1 MSTILAGRRRGS
13 RAGRSAVSALAVT
26 GLAAAG
32 LLAAAGPALAQDTP
46 SCGAPVVSGGT
57 ATVTC
62 AYTGAAQ
69 SWTVPGGVTQATF
82 TLYGANGGAGAY
94 GASGSGGL
102 GAEVS
107 AAVPVT
113 GGTVLQVNVG
123 QAGSSWGGGTF
134 GGGGAANFAG
144 GSGGGASDVISPSSG
159 GSYPFGSVLLV
170 AGGGGG
176 GSPLANPAHANPPAP
191 FAPAA
196 TGGPAGSPG
205 QTGSTDPGGSNST
218 LGGGG
223 GGGAGSATAGGS
235 GGAKGSLTGSG
246 LCQGDPGEAGKS
258 GTAGSQG
265 AGGSGGLYGG
275 GGGGGGYYGGGGG
288 GGAAEDGCS
297 DSGGPGGGG
306 GGSSYTG
313 GVSGAI
319 VQDGVAAPSGAPD
332 GEVIISYSYVAPSII
347 TSSLPG
353 AAVGSAYSQDLS
365 ASGGAAPYSWSV
377 TGGSLPGLSL
387 ASDGTLSG
395 TPTSVGTFRFG
406 VQVTDS
412 SNPAQKAVMALSLTV
427 GPAALAVSASSLP
440 GGTSGSAYSQDLSAS
455 GGTNP
460 YSWSV
465 TSGSLPA
472 GLSLARNGAIS
483 GTPTVAGTST
493 FTVQVKDAGNPA
505 QTATQQFTLTVGPAA
520 GGGTSCQTTATSF
533 ISADCYDASQ
543 GPIDVTA
550 ATGDSNPSGVDGNQA
565 PQLANGDYLEYNNI
579 NFGSGSTQFDAQ
591 VASGAAGG
599 VSGLVEVVLDNPDN
613 TPVGSFAVASTG
625 GWNSWKMIPAN
636 ISTVTGVHNVYLEF
650 VSGATGNPAYVS
662 LHYFDFPVS

>member
-1 MSTILAGRRRGS
+1 
-13 RAGRSAVSALAVT
+13 VSALAVT

-32 LLAAAGPALAQDTP
+32 LLVGAGSALAQDTP
-46 SCGAPVVSGGT
+46 SCGAPAVSGGT

-69 SWTVPGGVTQATF
+69 YWTVPGGVTQATF
-82 TLYGANGGAGAY
+82 TLYGAKGGAGGY
-94 GASGSGGL
+94 SGSGSGGL

-107 AAVPVT
+107 AAFPVT
-113 GGTVLQVNVG
+113 SGTVLRVNVG
-123 QAGSSWGGGTF
+123 QAGSSGGGGTF
-134 GGGGAANFAG
+134 GGGGAGNYAA
-144 GSGGGASDVISPSSG
+144 GSGGGASDIISPASD
-159 GSYPFGSVLLV
+159 GSYPFGNALLV

-176 GSPLANPAHANPPAP
+176 G
-191 FAPAA
+191 APAGNGA
-196 TGGPAGSPG
+196 VPDVHPGANGGTAGSPG
-205 QTGSTDPGGSNST
+205 ATGSTATGTNST

-223 GGGAGSATAGGS
+223 GGGAGTATASGS

-246 LCQGDPGEAGKS
+246 LCQGDSGEAGKS

-265 AGGSGGLYGG
+265 AGGSGGDYGG

-288 GGAAEDGCS
+288 GGAATDGCG
-297 DSGGPGGGG
+297 DEGGPGSGG

-313 GVSGAI
+313 GVSGAT
-319 VQDGVAAPSGAPD
+319 VQDDVAAPSGAPD
-332 GEVIISYSYVAPSII
+332 GEVIISYSYVAPSIT
-347 TSSLPG
+347 TSSLPD
-353 AAVGSAYSQDLS
+353 ATVGSAYSQDLS
-365 ASGGAAPYSWSV
+365 AS
-377 TGGSLPGLSL
+377 
-387 ASDGTLSG
+387 SG
-395 TPTSVGTFRFG
+395 TS
-406 VQVTDS
+406 
-412 SNPAQKAVMALSLTV
+412 
-427 GPAALAVSASSLP
+427 
-440 GGTSGSAYSQDLSAS
+440 
-455 GGTNP
+455 P

-472 GLSLARNGAIS
+472 GLSLASDGTIS
-483 GTPTVAGTST
+483 GTPTTAGTSTFTVQLTDSSSPASTVTAQLSLTVDPAALAVTTSSLPDGAAGSAYSQDLSASGGTSPYSWSVTSGSLPAGLSLASDGTISGTPASAGTST
-493 FTVQVKDAGNPA
+493 FTVQVTDSGNPA
-505 QTATQQFTLTVGPAA
+505 QTATQQLTLTVDPAA

-543 GPIDVTA
+543 GTIDVTA
-550 ATGDSNPSGVDGNQA
+550 ATGDSNPSGVDGNQVA
-565 PQLANGDYLEYNNI
+565 QLANGDYLEYNNI

-599 VSGLVEVVLDNPDN
+599 VSGLVEVVLDNPGN

-636 ISTVTGVHNVYLEF
+636 ISAVTGVHNVYLEF

>member
-1 MSTILAGRRRGS
+1 
-13 RAGRSAVSALAVT
+13 VSALAVT

-32 LLAAAGPALAQDTP
+32 LLVGAGSALAQDTP
-46 SCGAPVVSGGT
+46 SCGAPAVSGGT

-69 SWTVPGGVTQATF
+69 YWTVPGGVTQATF
-82 TLYGANGGAGAY
+82 TLYGAKGGAGGY
-94 GASGSGGL
+94 SGSGSGGL

-107 AAVPVT
+107 AAFPVT
-113 GGTVLQVNVG
+113 SGTVLRVNVG
-123 QAGSSWGGGTF
+123 QAGSSGGGGTF
-134 GGGGAANFAG
+134 GGGGAGNYAA
-144 GSGGGASDVISPSSG
+144 GSGGGASDIISPASD
-159 GSYPFGSVLLV
+159 GSYPFGNALLV

-176 GSPLANPAHANPPAP
+176 G
-191 FAPAA
+191 APAGNGA
-196 TGGPAGSPG
+196 VPDVHPGANGGTAGSPG
-205 QTGSTDPGGSNST
+205 ATGSTATGTNST

-223 GGGAGSATAGGS
+223 GGGAGTATASGS

-246 LCQGDPGEAGKS
+246 LCQGDSGEAGKS

-265 AGGSGGLYGG
+265 AGGSGGDYGG

-288 GGAAEDGCS
+288 GGAATDGCG
-297 DSGGPGGGG
+297 DEGGPGSGG

-313 GVSGAI
+313 GVSGAT
-319 VQDGVAAPSGAPD
+319 VQDDVAAPSGAPD
-332 GEVIISYSYVAPSII
+332 GEVIISYSYVAPSIT
-347 TSSLPG
+347 TSSLPD
-353 AAVGSAYSQDLS
+353 ATVGSAYSQDLS
-365 ASGGAAPYSWSV
+365 AS
-377 TGGSLPGLSL
+377 
-387 ASDGTLSG
+387 SG
-395 TPTSVGTFRFG
+395 TS
-406 VQVTDS
+406 
-412 SNPAQKAVMALSLTV
+412 
-427 GPAALAVSASSLP
+427 
-440 GGTSGSAYSQDLSAS
+440 
-455 GGTNP
+455 P

-472 GLSLARNGAIS
+472 GLSLASDGTIS
-483 GTPTVAGTST
+483 GTPASAGTST
-493 FTVQVKDAGNPA
+493 FTVQVTDSGNPA
-505 QTATQQFTLTVGPAA
+505 QTATQQLTLTVDPAA

-543 GPIDVTA
+543 GTIDVTA
-550 ATGDSNPSGVDGNQA
+550 ATGDSNPSGVDGNQVA
-565 PQLANGDYLEYNNI
+565 QLANGDYLEYNNI

-599 VSGLVEVVLDNPDN
+599 VSGLVEVVLDNPGN

-636 ISTVTGVHNVYLEF
+636 ISAVTGVHNVYLEF